1 MTDSNLIGFEI
12 VLVIGCIAL
21 ILSWMGEDSDRSNLP
36 QDSELKI
43 AELQQQCQRLRD
55 ELTSQK
61 AQLRSDFS
69 NATFEQLKTLF
80 INYPSACKMA
90 QTMPDLP
97 ARNLIALF
105 TPLENLLQNWDI
117 EAIGSPWQSISYDP
131 QVHQPDVD
139 DIAIGES
146 VYIRFV
152 GYRRIGET
160 VSHQILCPAKVSR
173 TLPATISE

>member
-1 MTDSNLIGFEI
+1 MTDSNLIGFGI
-12 VLVIGCIAL
+12 VLAIGCIAL
-21 ILSWMGEDSDRSNLP
+21 ILSWMGEGVDRSNPP

-43 AELQQQCQRLRD
+43 TELQQQCQRLRD

-69 NATFEQLKTLF
+69 NATFEQLQTLLL
-80 INYPSACKMA
+80 NYPSACKMA

-97 ARNLIALF
+97 ARNLVALF
-105 TPLENLLQNWDI
+105 TPLENLLQTWGI
-117 EAIGSPWQSISYDP
+117 EAIGSPWQSVSYDP

-139 DIAIGES
+139 DIAVGER

-152 GYRRIGET
+152 GYRRRDMA
-160 VSHQILCPAKVSR
+160 SHQILCPAKVSR
-173 TLPATISE
+173 TLPATVSE